1 MSFQPVA
8 IKPSRAHA
16 ALPELNYSRVAKNA
30 RKGVETTVVL
40 DLNILSKM
48 NEVMSGKSS
57 FETSGLKSMVTKFN
71 NLPITLSPGF
81 ALAEV
86 DETYADA
93 LWSAWEAFL
102 AKYCPRF
109 VDTPNAT
116 KEKENHSR
124 GRRFD
129 ALPEGDRHVQAITYL
144 AILTI
149 HIIAASEQYRSP
161 EDKFSGYVRYMCTHA
176 DMLSAIEAE
185 VARYCFFS
193 VADEKDK
200 AFANVAREIR
210 KNFMK
215 RGRFEMRLEK
225 ALNSARDI
233 TYYRAT
239 AMQSNEDFD
248 GRTQD
253 TWLFTADDGLKNLAR
268 SIFFVPGF
276 DGSDSKA
283 VRIVRSHAQKRSSYW
298 RYCDEL
304 FARVNSE
311 RTRVLV
317 GAKEPEWHEEQ
328 FQKIFDC
335 IKRQEDK
342 LRELHVE

>member
-16 ALPELNYSRVAKNA
+16 ALPELKFSRVAKNA

-71 NLPITLSPGF
+71 SLPVTLSPGF

-93 LWSAWEAFL
+93 LWNAWEAFL

-109 VDTPNAT
+109 VDTPNST
-116 KEKENHSR
+116 REKENHGR

-129 ALPEGDRHVQAITYL
+129 ALPEGDRYVQAITYL
-144 AILTI
+144 AIVTI

-161 EDKFSGYVRYMCTHA
+161 EERFSSYVDYMCTHA

-193 VADEKDK
+193 VTDEGDK
-200 AFANVAREIR
+200 AFWNFARVIR
-210 KNFMK
+210 ENFMK
-215 RGRFEMRLEK
+215 PGRPEIRLEK

-239 AMQSNEDFD
+239 AMHSNEDFD

-276 DGSDSKA
+276 DGSDSKV
-283 VRIVRSHAQKRSSYW
+283 VRIVRGPVQKKSSYW
-298 RYCDEL
+298 TYCDEL
-304 FARVNSE
+304 FARVNTE

-317 GAKEPEWHEEQ
+317 GAKEPEWHEGQ

-335 IKRQEDK
+335 IKQQEDV
-342 LRELHVE
+342 LREMYAK

>member
-1 MSFQPVA
+1 MSFRPVA

-16 ALPELNYSRVAKNA
+16 ALPELNYSRAAKNA

-48 NEVMSGKSS
+48 NEVTSGKCSL
-57 FETSGLKSMVTKFN
+57 EESGLKSMTTKFN
-71 NLPITLSPGF
+71 KLPITLSPGF

-93 LWSAWEAFL
+93 LWCAWEAFL

-109 VDTPNAT
+109 VDTPNAS
-116 KEKENHSR
+116 KVKENHAR

-129 ALPEGDRHVQAITYL
+129 ALPEGDRYVQAITYL

-149 HIIAASEQYRSP
+149 QIIAASPQYRSP
-161 EDKFSGYVRYMCTHA
+161 EDKFSGYVDYMCTHA

-193 VADEKDK
+193 AGEEKDIVLV
-200 AFANVAREIR
+200 NVAREIR
-210 KNFMK
+210 ENFLK
-215 RGRFEMRLEK
+215 RGRSEIRLEN

-239 AMQSNEDFD
+239 ALHSNEDFD

-283 VRIVRSHAQKRSSYW
+283 VRVVRNSAQKRSPYW
-298 RYCDEL
+298 TYCDEL
-304 FARVNSE
+304 FARLNSE
-311 RTRVLV
+311 RTHTLV
-317 GAKEPEWHEEQ
+317 GAKEPEWHKAQ
-328 FQKIFDC
+328 FQRIFDC

-342 LRELHVE
+342 LRELI